1 MLLRDYKDYKRTK
14 QLGVVDLGTKHLG
27 VVDTGVTMGQG
38 VSTTTVNKT
47 IDLGT
52 TNLGVVDT
60 GVHLAEGQMT
70 TSVKPTLDLGTKI
83 LPPVAG
89 STVNLGTIGTTKVTT
104 TTTTTGVEGPQFGS
118 GAVGYGTSSLSV
130 GQAGAVS
137 TTHQL
142 GVEGSGLGEQGAV
155 GYGTTSIPAGQTI
168 PNATEAHFGMGVE
181 GPAFPSV
188 QTSNVQGNQ
197 VVNTITPSF
206 LPNAYNSVQPQQV
219 DNQQITA

>member
-1 MLLRDYKDYKRTK
+1 MKPEIVRKSVLRASIRQGSGVATEGLQGLQTTTVHETIDLGTKVHDAIDLGTK
-14 QLGVVDLGTKHLG
+14 QLGVVDLGTKHLGVVDLGTKHLG

-38 VSTTTVNKT
+38 ASTTTVNKT

-104 TTTTTGVEGPQFGS
+104 TTTTTGVDKCCWIWNFFIKCW
-118 GAVGYGTSSLSV
+118 SSWSCFY
-130 GQAGAVS
+130 
-137 TTHQL
+137 H
-142 GVEGSGLGEQGAV
+142 
-155 GYGTTSIPAGQTI
+155 TSIR
-168 PNATEAHFGMGVE
+168 
-181 GPAFPSV
+181 S
-188 QTSNVQGNQ
+188 
-197 VVNTITPSF
+197 
-206 LPNAYNSVQPQQV
+206 
-219 DNQQITA
+219 